1 MTLHEWRY
9 VNDVHEW
16 RYVND
21 VTWMTLRYM
30 LFECGLREVKARKEK
45 KNEGR
50 KTYGIRDGKEIKGEV
65 R

>member
-1 MTLHEWRY
+1 
-9 VNDVHEW
+9 
-16 RYVND
+16 
-21 VTWMTLRYM
+21 MTLRYM